1 MKLLHIDSSVL
12 GPHSVSRKV
21 SAAIV
26 DRLRQATPGLQIVYR
41 DLTAT
46 PLSHLTGSHLAV
58 AQGAV
63 APDAAL
69 QQELAA
75 GQAVLKEF
83 VAADIVVLGAP
94 MYNFTIPSQLKAWID
109 RVVISGKTFKY
120 GAQGPEGLAGNK
132 RVIIAI
138 SRGGFYGAGTPAAA
152 LEHLETYLRGVFGF
166 IGVAN
171 PEFIFADGIQVGR
184 APRESAGERIAGR
197 DQSPRG
203 IGKMTEP
210 AAVASRRRADVEES
224 QNQPPCTPPRIAM
237 RDANRPTP
245 EKSAIKTSGWPL
257 DFCDEILDAKNEMR
271 APFGMSA
278 PINKVRKTPALERVI
293 AAAAKVQAALKILP
307 VDEGTGQHN

>member
-41 DLTAT
+41 DLSAT
-46 PLSHLTGSHLAV
+46 PLSHLTGSHLAA

-63 APDAAL
+63 ASDAAL

-75 GQAVLKEF
+75 GQAVLEEF
-83 VAADIVVLGAP
+83 LAADIVVLGAP

-109 RVVISGKTFKY
+109 RIVISGKTFKY

-171 PEFIFADGIQVGR
+171 PEFIFADGIQVG
-184 APRESAGERIAGR
+184 PEHREKAL
-197 DQSPRG
+197 
-203 IGKMTEP
+203 
-210 AAVASRRRADVEES
+210 
-224 QNQPPCTPPRIAM
+224 
-237 RDANRPTP
+237 AN
-245 EKSAIKTSGWPL
+245 
-257 DFCDEILDAKNEMR
+257 
-271 APFGMSA
+271 
-278 PINKVRKTPALERVI
+278 AL
-293 AAAAKVQAALKILP
+293 QAATNLRAA
-307 VDEGTGQHN
+307 